1 MKHNLKLIQQILE
14 QAATDPLTVKT
25 ADIKSKNLAHHPK
38 AVVRGHI
45 DLLIEKKLL
54 DASKSLRKES
64 DHIIHG
70 LTQEGHGFFEAIKNR
85 SVKKK
90 IRETEKKLGKEV
102 TLEVVIEIVKDFA
115 IGLIW

>member
-14 QAATDPLTVKT
+14 QSAADTLTAKT
-25 ADIKSKNLAHHPK
+25 ADMKSKNIAHHPK

-54 DASKSLRKES
+54 DAGKALHKES
-64 DHIIHG
+64 DHIIHD
-70 LTQEGHGFFEAIKNR
+70 LTQEGHDFLIAIKNR
-85 SVKKK
+85 SVKNR

-102 TLEVVIEIVKDFA
+102 SLEVIIEIVKDFA
-115 IGLIW
+115 IGLI

>member
-14 QAATDPLTVKT
+14 QAATDPSTVKT
-25 ADIKSKNLAHHPK
+25 ADIKSKNMSHHPK

-45 DLLIEKKLL
+45 GLLIEKKLL
-54 DASKSLRKES
+54 DASKALRKES

-70 LTQEGHGFFEAIKNR
+70 LTQEGHDFLIAIKNR
-85 SVKKK
+85 SVKNR

-102 TLEVVIEIVKDFA
+102 SLEVIIEIIKDFA
-115 IGLIW
+115 IGLI